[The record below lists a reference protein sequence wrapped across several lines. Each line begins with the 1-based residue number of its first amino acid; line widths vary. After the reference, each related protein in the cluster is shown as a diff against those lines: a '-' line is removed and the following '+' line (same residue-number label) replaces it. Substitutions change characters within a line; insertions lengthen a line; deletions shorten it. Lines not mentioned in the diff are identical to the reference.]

1 MFYHA
6 HVAGFTKQAK
16 SIAEVQAWLDNLRSQ
31 VVGET
36 LKVWRVVDCLAET
49 KPCIEGPVTA

>member
-16 SIAEVQAWLDNLRSQ
+16 TVAEVQAWLDNLRSQ

-36 LKVWRVVDCLAET
+36 LKVWRVVDCLAEA
-49 KPCIEGPVTA
+49 KPCICGPVTA